1 MQRPDR
7 ERETRLSIHLYKD
20 AERTQRISEGDMTA
34 PDTDVFD
41 GVAGDEKD
49 CQIYV
54 ANEQTALESP
64 IGVSGTTLSLVGS
77 RFTNGDILI
86 VDAELMQVMSG
97 GGTAVL
103 TVQRGNGGTAAAAH
117 TAGTKIYSACNYT
130 DLSVQPIDAEGTD
143 ESSWCTVALTQQEL
157 DACTPGEALLLGSKT
172 YIQPLS
178 FWRRITVPAGTPMH
192 NKSDLKF
199 RITGTESLASEEIQI
214 GIS

>member
-1 MQRPDR
+1 MK
-7 ERETRLSIHLYKD
+7 S
-20 AERTQRISEGDMTA
+20 

-49 CQIYV
+49 RQIYV
-54 ANEQTALESP
+54 ANEQTALAAP
-64 IGVSGTTLSLVGS
+64 ISVSSTAVSLVDGC
-77 RFTNGDILI
+77 FTDGDILI
-86 VDAELMQVMSG
+86 VDAELMQIMSG
-97 GGTAVL
+97 GGTTVL

-130 DLSVQPIDAEGTD
+130 DLAVQPIDAEGTD
-143 ESSWCTVALTQQEL
+143 ESSWCTVALTQEEL
-157 DACTPGEALLLGSKT
+157 DTCTPGEALVLGLKT